1 MVLRMNGGFYL
12 MDCVT
17 LARFY
22 VPKAEGGRGLSSV

>member
-1 MVLRMNGGFYL
+1 MVLRMNGGFYP

-22 VPKAEGGRGLSSV
+22 APEAEGGGGLSSV